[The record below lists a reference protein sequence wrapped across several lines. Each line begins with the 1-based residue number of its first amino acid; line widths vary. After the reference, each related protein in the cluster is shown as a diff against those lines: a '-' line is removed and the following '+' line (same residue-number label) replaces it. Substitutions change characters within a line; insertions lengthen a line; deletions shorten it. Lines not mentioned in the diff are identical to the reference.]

1 VSRATGCVE
10 FLLWALPR
18 LGLAWPGFRR
28 VHRQVCRR
36 IGVRLRT
43 LRLPGPA
50 AYRTYLDSHPEEWA
64 ILDSACRISVSRLA
78 RDRSVFELLARIVLP
93 TLAEQAL
100 ARGAAELRCWSA
112 GCASGEEPYSLSIL
126 WRLELAPRFP
136 GLRLSVVATDVDAD
150 LVGRA
155 RIARYRKSSLRE
167 VPPGWIEAA
176 FDRTGQSFAL
186 RPEYREGVELRCE
199 DIRDRVPEGPFDLI
213 LCRNVAFTYF
223 EARLQRRTLERLL
236 GVLRP
241 GGALL
246 IGLKE
251 RLPEG
256 ATGVA
261 GWVPHLGIYRR
272 PADLELPLGFRAPG
286 RGDLARRAVPA
297 CT

>member
-1 VSRATGCVE
+1 MSRATGCVE
-10 FLLWALPR
+10 FLQWALPR

-36 IGVRLRT
+36 IGARLRT

-50 AYRTYLDSHPEEWA
+50 AYRTYLDAHPEEWA
-64 ILDSACRISVSRLA
+64 ILDSACRISISRLA
-78 RDRSVFELLARIVLP
+78 RDRSVFELLARIVFP

-136 GLRLSVVATDVDAD
+136 GLRLSVVATDVDGD

-155 RIARYRKSSLRE
+155 RIARYRRSSLRE
-167 VPPGWIEAA
+167 VPPAWIEAA
-176 FDRTGQSFAL
+176 FVRSGDSFAL
-186 RPEYREGVELRCE
+186 RAEYREGVELRCE

-223 EARLQRRTLERLL
+223 EARLQRSTLERILS
-236 GVLRP
+236 VLRP
-241 GGALL
+241 GGVLV

-272 PADLELPLGFRAPG
+272 AADREPLEFRAAD
-286 RGDLARRAVPA
+286 RGDVARRAALA
-297 CT
+297 CM